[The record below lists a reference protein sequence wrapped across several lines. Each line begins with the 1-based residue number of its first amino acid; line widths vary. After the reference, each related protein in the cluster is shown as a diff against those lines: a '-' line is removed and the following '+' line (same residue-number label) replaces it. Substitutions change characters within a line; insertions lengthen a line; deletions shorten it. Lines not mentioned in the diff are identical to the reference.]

1 MARKAP
7 HSTKHR
13 QEIFMVKAIR
23 IHKPGTAEAMVLDEI
38 SVGNPGPGE
47 VRLRHT
53 AIGVNYIDVYH
64 RNGDYPLTMPHGI
77 GMEAAGVVE
86 AVGTGV
92 SGLKVGDR
100 VAYAAGP
107 PGSYSEKRLIS
118 AAVLVKLPDGI
129 KDKIAACIM
138 LQGMTARYLLK
149 QTHKV
154 RKGDWILVHA
164 AAGGMGLL
172 LCQWAKYLGAKV
184 IGTTSSPEKMKL
196 ARKHGCDYPINYM
209 TEDFVTRVKEI
220 TGGKGVSVIY
230 DGVGK
235 DTVLKGFE
243 CLALRG
249 HLVCY
254 GAASGAP
261 DPVSLKTLV
270 SKSASLTRP
279 TLFHHIGTKTELQA
293 TAKDVFKAVL
303 DGVLKIQKPAEYR
316 LADAAQAHRDLEG
329 RKTTGSSILIP

>member
-1 MARKAP
+1 MA
-7 HSTKHR
+7 
-13 QEIFMVKAIR
+13 KAIR
-23 IHKPGTAEAMVLDEI
+23 IHKAGGPDAMVLDDVE
-38 SVGNPGPGE
+38 VGAPAAGQ
-47 VRLRHT
+47 VRVRHT

-64 RNGDYPLTMPHGI
+64 RNGDYPLPMPHAI
-77 GMEAAGVVE
+77 GMEAAGIVE

-100 VAYAAGP
+100 VAYTSPP
-107 PGSYSEKRLIS
+107 PGTYCEKRIVN
-118 AAVLVKLPDGI
+118 AAILVKVPDGI
-129 KDKIAACIM
+129 KDKIAACLM

-149 QTHKV
+149 QTYKV

-172 LCQWAKYLGAKV
+172 LCQWAKHLGAKV

-196 ARKHGCDYPINYM
+196 ARKYGCDYPINYV
-209 TEDFVTRVKEI
+209 TEDFVARVKEI
-220 TGGKGVSVIY
+220 TGGKGVAAIY

-235 DTVLKGFE
+235 DTLLKDFE
-243 CLALRG
+243 CLAIRG
-249 HLVCY
+249 HVVCY
-254 GAASGAP
+254 GAASGSP

-279 TLFHHIGTKTELQA
+279 TLFHHIGTRTELQA
-293 TAKDVFKAVL
+293 SAKDVFKAVL
-303 DGVLKIQKPAEYR
+303 DGVLKVQKPAEYK

-329 RKTTGSSILIP
+329 RKTTGSLILIP

>member
-1 MARKAP
+1 MSRV
-7 HSTKHR
+7 
-13 QEIFMVKAIR
+13 MR
-23 IHKPGTAEAMVLDEI
+23 IHKPGGPDAMVLDDVE
-38 SVGNPGPGE
+38 VGAPGPGQAR
-47 VRLRHT
+47 VRHT
-53 AIGVNYIDVYH
+53 AIGVNFIDVYH
-64 RNGDYPLTMPHGI
+64 RTGEYPLPLPHAI

-86 AVGTGV
+86 AVGAGV
-92 SGLKVGDR
+92 TGLKIGDR

-107 PGSYSEKRLIS
+107 PGSYSEKSLLN
-118 AAVLVKLPDGI
+118 AAVLVKVPDGI

-149 QTHKV
+149 QSYKV

-172 LCQWAKYLGAKV
+172 LCQWAKHLGAKV

-196 ARKHGCDYPINYM
+196 ARKNGCDYPINYT
-209 TEDFVTRVKEI
+209 TEDFVARVKEI

-235 DTVLKGFE
+235 DTVLKGFD
-243 CLALRG
+243 CLAIRG

-270 SKSASLTRP
+270 AKSASLTRP
-279 TLFHHIGTKTELQA
+279 TLFHHIGTRTELQA
-293 TAKDVFKAVL
+293 SAKDVFKAVL
-303 DGVLKIQKPAEYR
+303 DGVLKIQKPAEYK

-329 RKTTGSSILIP
+329 RKTTGSLILIP